1 MPNIKE
7 PKKNICYFLN
17 KIKIVFILY
26 IYFFINTL
34 PSYGQ
39 SPLVVEQHKLNVPL
53 KINLESAMKMAI
65 QHSYSLKS
73 AQANLNS
80 SEFEESVT
88 IRSLAPNFAGSGNL
102 NWSQGNQ
109 NSNSFSLP
117 QNSPNSSSN
126 ATLTITQPIIGI
138 IPTLHSLTQKEI
150 TTNIN
155 KMMVEQTKIQAA
167 LFGASYYLN
176 TQLAS
181 QQLSIAN
188 ATLDTVKKSKDDAEA
203 LYQTGSIFKDDYLR
217 IILQYSQTQQAVNN
231 AKSQLEISLF
241 SLAQAIGIND
251 QNSIELDSN
260 DISSW
265 EIKNPKIPDLEKAK
279 KIALKNNQ
287 SLLIA
292 KDNIKFAEMN
302 KTLNL
307 DNYLPTLN
315 AFASYTKNL
324 NPSSSANSPSSLT
337 SYDNYVTYGIQ
348 ISWNIWD
355 WGVRNAQ
362 DSSLTEQISN
372 QRYLEK
378 SQKEQILNLVVQNYS
393 TIQNNISA
401 VSLAKD
407 AVDTAEEAYK
417 LVSYRFLNGQV
428 AALDLVTSQ
437 QSLTT
442 AKAALAQSRFNL
454 DLAWLSFQTTL
465 GLEPK
470 L

>member
-1 MPNIKE
+1 MFNTKE

-17 KIKIVFILY
+17 KIKIVLILY

-39 SPLVVEQHKLNVPL
+39 SPLLVEQQKLSVPI

-73 AQANLNS
+73 ARANLNS
-80 SEFEESVT
+80 SEYEESVT
-88 IRSLAPNFAGSGNL
+88 LRSLAPNLSGSGNI

-109 NSNSFSLP
+109 SGSSFSLP

-126 ATLTITQPIIGI
+126 AVLTITQPIVGI
-138 IPTLHSLTQKEI
+138 IPTLHTLTQKEI

-155 KMMVEQTKIQAA
+155 KTMVEQTKIQAA
-167 LFGASYYLN
+167 LYGATYYLN
-176 TQLAS
+176 TQLAL

-217 IILQYSQTQQAVNN
+217 IILQYSQTLQAVNN
-231 AKSQLEISLF
+231 AKSQLEIAFF
-241 SLAQAIGIND
+241 SLAQAIGIID
-251 QNSIELDSN
+251 QNSIELDSKE
-260 DISSW
+260 ISSW

-287 SLLIA
+287 SILIA

-307 DNYLPTLN
+307 DTYLPSLN

-324 NPSSSANSPSSLT
+324 NPSSSTNNPGSLT

-348 ISWNIWD
+348 LSWNIWD

-362 DSSLTEQISN
+362 DSALTEQISS
-372 QRYLEK
+372 QKYLERA
-378 SQKEQILNLVVQNYS
+378 QREQILNLVVQNYS
-393 TIQNNISA
+393 SIQNNISA

-407 AVDTAEEAYK
+407 TVNTAEEAYK

-442 AKAALAQSRFNL
+442 AQATLAQSRFNL
-454 DLAWLSFQTTL
+454 DLAWLSFQTIL

>member
-1 MPNIKE
+1 MINFKE
-7 PKKNICYFLN
+7 PKKKLWYFLN
-17 KIKIVFILY
+17 KIKIVPIAHICLFI
-26 IYFFINTL
+26 INL
-34 PSYGQ
+34 NAYGQ
-39 SPLVVEQHKLNVPL
+39 SPLLVEQYKVNAPV
-53 KINLESAMKMAI
+53 KINLESAMKLAI

-80 SEFEESVT
+80 SEFEEGAT
-88 IRSLAPNFAGSGNL
+88 FGSLAPNLSGSGNL

-109 NSNSFSLP
+109 SSDSFSFP
-117 QNSPNSSSN
+117 QNALNSSSN
-126 ATLTITQPIIGI
+126 ATLTITQPIFGI
-138 IPTLHSLTQKEI
+138 IPTIHTLNQKGI

-155 KMMVEQTKIQAA
+155 KIMLEQTKIQAA
-167 LFGASYYLN
+167 LFGATYYLN
-176 TQLAS
+176 AQLAS
-181 QQLSIAN
+181 QQLAIAN

-217 IILQYSQTQQAVNN
+217 IILQNSQAQQAVNN
-231 AKSQLEISLF
+231 AKSQLEIAFF
-241 SLAQAIGIND
+241 SLAQAIGISD
-251 QNSIELDSN
+251 QNTIKLDSN
-260 DISSW
+260 NISSW
-265 EIKNPKIPDLEKAK
+265 EMRNPKIPDLEKAK
-279 KIALKNNQ
+279 NIALKNNQ
-287 SLLIA
+287 SILIA
-292 KDNIKFAEMN
+292 KNNIKFAEMN

-307 DNYLPTLN
+307 DNYLPSLN
-315 AFASYTKNL
+315 AFVSYTKNL
-324 NPSSSANSPSSLT
+324 NPSASASNPSSLT
-337 SYDNYVTYGIQ
+337 NNDNYITYGLQ

-362 DSSLTEQISN
+362 DNALTEQISN

-378 SQKEQILNLVVQNYS
+378 SQKEQILNQVVQIYS

-407 AVDTAEEAYK
+407 AVNTAEEAYK

-442 AKAALAQSRFNL
+442 AKASLAQSRFNL
-454 DLAWLSFQTTL
+454 DLAWLSFQTII